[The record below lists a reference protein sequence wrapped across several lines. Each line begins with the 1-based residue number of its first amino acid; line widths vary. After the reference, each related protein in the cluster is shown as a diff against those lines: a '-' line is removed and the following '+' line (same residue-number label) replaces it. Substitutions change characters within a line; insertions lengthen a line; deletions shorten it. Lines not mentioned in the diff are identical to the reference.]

1 MTEPDEALLWARDA
15 VVRFWSKTDPEF
27 CREVQAGFWDDS
39 DRVKWRVQAY
49 RAGAAASEARI
60 KALEEAL
67 SDLLSLCE
75 NAAAGAFR
83 NGVTDTSNTIDEGE
97 VIAWRFMDNARA
109 LLKEADQ

>member
-1 MTEPDEALLWARDA
+1 MTEPDNAQLWARLA
-15 VVRFWSKTDPEF
+15 AIHPVLGP
-27 CREVQAGFWDDS
+27 
-39 DRVKWRVQAY
+39 AY

-60 KALEEAL
+60 KALKEAL

-83 NGVTDTSNTIDEGE
+83 NGVTDNSNTVDEGE

-109 LLKEADQ
+109 LLKEETTR

>member
-1 MTEPDEALLWARDA
+1 MGDAERLNGKLEPEAKGVIESISGAALVSLA
-15 VVRFWSKTDPEF
+15 VS
-27 CREVQAGFWDDS
+27 
-39 DRVKWRVQAY
+39 VKRIADQ
-49 RAGAAASEARI
+49 AGAAASEARI